1 MMKADYV
8 KNPTSNP
15 ILQAWASG
23 RQLVGAWAT
32 IANPFS
38 AELMARQG
46 VDYVCVDNQHGL
58 IDHSDTPSMLAAVE
72 AGGSVPIVRV
82 PWNEQPRIMAALD
95 AGAFAVIVPMVN
107 SAEEAQRAVAA
118 CRYPPRG
125 IRSYGPQRAR
135 WVVGTTDPYELDD
148 VACIAMVETAD
159 GLKNL
164 DEIVATEGIDAIY
177 IGPSDLALGV
187 GQKPGPRPF
196 ADLAEPIGLI
206 KAACRRHG
214 VAVGIHSMSGEVA
227 ARFLEDGF
235 DMVTTVS
242 DAALLAGAVAENL
255 RIARAGI
262 REPGR
267 PNT

>member
-1 MMKADYV
+1 MKASQV

-32 IANPFS
+32 IPNPFS

-58 IDHSDTPSMLAAVE
+58 IDHSDTPQMLAAVQ

-82 PWNEQPRIMAALD
+82 PWNEPPRIMAALD

-107 SAEEAQRAVAA
+107 SAEEAERAVAA

-125 IRSYGPQRAR
+125 MRSYGPQRAR
-135 WVVGTTDPYELDD
+135 WVIGTADPDALDD

-164 DEIVATEGIDAIY
+164 DEIVGTEGVDGVY

-187 GQKPGPRPF
+187 GQRPGPRPYV
-196 ADLAEPIGLI
+196 DLAEPIGLI

-214 VAVGIHSMSGEVA
+214 VAAGIHSMSGDVA

-262 REPGR
+262 QES
-267 PNT
+267 TEAST